1 MRHHTRRVG
10 SVFSEQMSM
19 RIAASILS
27 TGLRLVFLAIVA
39 VTIARLGIEAKERRS
54 HSTAQLAQSDE

>member
-1 MRHHTRRVG
+1 MRHYTRRVG

-19 RIAASILS
+19 RIVASILS
-27 TGLRLVFLAIVA
+27 TGLRLLLLAIVV

-54 HSTAQLAQSDE
+54 HSIAQLAQSEE